1 MIRQETVGSFR
12 PSSNC
17 ARHLAD
23 DDSREASVNPNSHL
37 DCVRDLLSK
46 YEHPLMDFSAV
57 EHADGIRI
65 VIKAKNVTVPVHTYT
80 IDLHPRDLESS
91 QLQWTL
97 ERQIYDGLHDYIIEM
112 FTHCAH
118 TRD

>member
-1 MIRQETVGSFR
+1 MTRN
-12 PSSNC
+12 P
-17 ARHLAD
+17 HLAGV
-23 DDSREASVNPNSHL
+23 RE
-37 DCVRDLLSK
+37 LLK
-46 YEHPLMDFSAV
+46 QYEHPLMDFSAV
-57 EHADGIRI
+57 EHGDGIRI
-65 VIKAKNVTVPVHTYT
+65 VIQAKNITVPVHTYT

-112 FTHCAH
+112 FTHAAH

>member
-1 MIRQETVGSFR
+1 MPV
-12 PSSNC
+12 
-17 ARHLAD
+17 H
-23 DDSREASVNPNSHL
+23 SHL
-37 DCVRDLLSK
+37 ERIQKLLSK

-57 EHADGIRI
+57 ERGDGVQII
-65 VIKAKNVTVPVHTYT
+65 IHAKNVTVPVHSYT

-91 QLQWTL
+91 QLQWSL

-112 FTHCAH
+112 FITAAH

>member
-1 MIRQETVGSFR
+1 MPV
-12 PSSNC
+12 
-17 ARHLAD
+17 H
-23 DDSREASVNPNSHL
+23 SHL
-37 DCVRDLLSK
+37 DRIQDLLSK
-46 YEHPLMDFSAV
+46 YDHPLMDFSAV
-57 EHADGIRI
+57 EHGDGIQIIIR
-65 VIKAKNVTVPVHTYT
+65 AKNVTVPVHTYT

-112 FTHCAH
+112 FISAAH

>member
-1 MIRQETVGSFR
+1 VSGADQKASLASIRQL
-12 PSSNC
+12 
-17 ARHLAD
+17 LA
-23 DDSREASVNPNSHL
+23 
-37 DCVRDLLSK
+37 K

-57 EHADGIRI
+57 ERGDGVQ
-65 VIKAKNVTVPVHTYT
+65 VIIQAKNVTVPVHAYT
-80 IDLHPRDLESS
+80 IDIHPRDLESS

-112 FTHCAH
+112 FTSAAH